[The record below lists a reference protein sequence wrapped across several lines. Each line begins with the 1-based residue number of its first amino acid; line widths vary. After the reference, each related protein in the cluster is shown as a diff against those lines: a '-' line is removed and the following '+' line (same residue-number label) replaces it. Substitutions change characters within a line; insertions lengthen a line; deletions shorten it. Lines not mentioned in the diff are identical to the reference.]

1 MFLFGYI
8 VSETK
13 YNGLPNDII
22 QVVKNESECTLDVP
36 KLIIGLS
43 KAKEYAQSK
52 GFEFDILDHMFP
64 DGNMW
69 TFKKTE
75 KREIYE
81 ENIIEFKNY
90 IIKSISKNIN
100 YYYINIYN
108 LKYKDIKRLYN
119 ILFNNKFNRNINY
132 IFIDKEMMY
141 YCLENNNVIG
151 ISLGLMKYM
160 GIDREKVISKIKSGK
175 NNSIVFSSNKKLW
188 QLKDWFNG
196 MEYIIPSLLTNN
208 TIK

>member
-119 ILFNNKFNRNINY
+119 ILFNNKINRNINY

-141 YCLENNNVIG
+141 YYLENNNVIG

>member
-196 MEYIIPSLLTNN
+196 MEYIIPLLLTNN

>member
-22 QVVKNESECTLDVP
+22 KVVENESECTLDVP

-52 GFEFDILDHMFP
+52 GFEFDILEHMFP

-141 YCLENNNVIG
+141 YYLENNNVIG

>member
-22 QVVKNESECTLDVP
+22 KVVENESECTLDVP

-196 MEYIIPSLLTNN
+196 MEYIIPSLFTNN

>member
-119 ILFNNKFNRNINY
+119 ILFNNKINRNINY

>member
-22 QVVKNESECTLDVP
+22 KVVENESECTLDVP

>member
-22 QVVKNESECTLDVP
+22 QVVKNESECTFGVP

-81 ENIIEFKNY
+81 ETIIEFKNY

-160 GIDREKVISKIKSGK
+160 GIDREKIISKIKSGK

-188 QLKDWFNG
+188 KLKDWFNG

>member
-52 GFEFDILDHMFP
+52 GFEFDILEHMFP

-208 TIK
+208 AIK

>member
-13 YNGLPNDII
+13 YNGLSNGII
-22 QVVKNESECTLDVP
+22 KVVKNESECTLDVP

-151 ISLGLMKYM
+151 ISLGLIKYT

>member
-13 YNGLPNDII
+13 YNGLSNGII

-151 ISLGLMKYM
+151 ISLDLMKYM

>member
-90 IIKSISKNIN
+90 IIKTISKNIN

-119 ILFNNKFNRNINY
+119 ILFNNRFNRNINY

>member
-52 GFEFDILDHMFP
+52 GFEFDILEHMFP

>member
-22 QVVKNESECTLDVP
+22 KVVENESECTLDVP

-119 ILFNNKFNRNINY
+119 ILFNNRFNRNINY

-208 TIK
+208 AIK

>member
-13 YNGLPNDII
+13 YNGLSIDII
-22 QVVKNESECTLDVP
+22 RVVKNESECTLAVP

-160 GIDREKVISKIKSGK
+160 GIDREKVISKITSGK

>member
-13 YNGLPNDII
+13 YNGLSNDII
-22 QVVKNESECTLDVP
+22 KVVENESECTLDVP

>member
-36 KLIIGLS
+36 KFIIGLS

-160 GIDREKVISKIKSGK
+160 GIDREKIISKIKSGK

>member
-13 YNGLPNDII
+13 YNGLSNGII

-52 GFEFDILDHMFP
+52 GFEFDILEHMFP

-151 ISLGLMKYM
+151 ISLDLMKYM

>member
-22 QVVKNESECTLDVP
+22 KVVENESECTLDVP

-52 GFEFDILDHMFP
+52 GFEFDILEHMFP

>member
-22 QVVKNESECTLDVP
+22 KVVENESECTLDVP

-151 ISLGLMKYM
+151 ISLGLIKYM
-160 GIDREKVISKIKSGK
+160 GIDRDKIISKIKSGK

>member
-13 YNGLPNDII
+13 YNGLSNGII
-22 QVVKNESECTLDVP
+22 KVVKNESECTLDVP

-52 GFEFDILDHMFP
+52 GFEFDILEHMFP

-119 ILFNNKFNRNINY
+119 ILFNNKINRNINY

>member
-22 QVVKNESECTLDVP
+22 KVVENESECTLDVP

-52 GFEFDILDHMFP
+52 GFEFDILEHMFP

-160 GIDREKVISKIKSGK
+160 GIDREKIISKIKSGK